1 MIMKRLFIL
10 VMLLAII
17 SLPLFSQGNK
27 LDSVAEKKIDKYLY
41 YFSNDKAGAV
51 VMVMKNSEILF
62 NKAYGL
68 SNTDTKEMLTTNK
81 AFNLNELS
89 KAFTSLAI
97 MKLVEK
103 RKLNLDQTLTDI
115 ISDFPEYGRSIKV
128 RHLLSHTSGLKPFD
142 SKLIS
147 TNQQVYDFLKNQT
160 EGNFEAG
167 TKIQYSN
174 SDYTMLALIIEKV
187 SKTSYQ
193 AYLTKNIFKKL
204 SMNNTWI
211 AENKKGLPIADAHF
225 KNDSIY
231 IPNNVTNYMY
241 GEQGIYTNST
251 DYAKWNNALHSG
263 KILKPELLSQ
273 IFTVEKLSTGDNN
286 SFYGYGW
293 AVMKKND
300 TRYWWHGGMGNGYT
314 NLVLHLPDTKTTVL
328 ILTNRND
335 GYDFLKMSIA
345 IAKEFDT
352 ELKL

>member
-1 MIMKRLFIL
+1 MKRLFIL
-10 VMLLAII
+10 VGLLAII

-41 YFSNDKAGAV
+41 YFSNDKPGAV
-51 VMVMKNSEILF
+51 VTVMKNGEIIF

-68 SNTDTKEMLTTNK
+68 SNTETKEMLTTDK

-97 MKLVEK
+97 MKFVEK
-103 RKLNLDQTLTDI
+103 RKLNLDQTLTDVF
-115 ISDFPEYGRSIKV
+115 SDFPEYGRSIKV

-147 TNQQVYDFLKNQT
+147 TNKQVYDFLKNQT
-160 EGNFEAG
+160 EGSFEAG
-167 TKIQYSN
+167 TKMQYSN
-174 SDYTMLALIIEKV
+174 SDYMMLALIIEKV

-225 KNDSIY
+225 KKDSIY

-241 GEQGIYTNST
+241 GEQGIFTNST
-251 DYAKWNNALHSG
+251 DYARWDKALHSG

-273 IFTVEKLSTGDNN
+273 IFTVEKLTLGDNN

-293 AVMKKND
+293 VVMKKND
-300 TRYWWHGGMGNGYT
+300 TRYWWQGGMGNGYT

-345 IAKEFDT
+345 IAKEFDK

>member
-1 MIMKRLFIL
+1 
-10 VMLLAII
+10 
-17 SLPLFSQGNK
+17 
-27 LDSVAEKKIDKYLY
+27 
-41 YFSNDKAGAV
+41 
-51 VMVMKNSEILF
+51 
-62 NKAYGL
+62 
-68 SNTDTKEMLTTNK
+68 
-81 AFNLNELS
+81 
-89 KAFTSLAI
+89 

-103 RKLNLDQTLTDI
+103 RKLNLDQTLTDVF
-115 ISDFPEYGRSIKV
+115 SDFPEYGRSIKV

-147 TNQQVYDFLKNQT
+147 TNKQVYDFLKNQT
-160 EGNFEAG
+160 EGSFEAG
-167 TKIQYSN
+167 TKMQYSN
-174 SDYTMLALIIEKV
+174 SDYMMLALIIEKV

-225 KNDSIY
+225 KKDSIY

-241 GEQGIYTNST
+241 GEQGIFTNST
-251 DYAKWNNALHSG
+251 DYARWDKALHSG

-273 IFTVEKLSTGDNN
+273 IFTVEKLTLGDNN

-293 AVMKKND
+293 VVMKKND
-300 TRYWWHGGMGNGYT
+300 TRYWWQGGMGNGYT
-314 NLVLHLPDTKTTVL
+314 NLVLHLPNTKTTVL

-345 IAKEFDT
+345 IAKEFDK